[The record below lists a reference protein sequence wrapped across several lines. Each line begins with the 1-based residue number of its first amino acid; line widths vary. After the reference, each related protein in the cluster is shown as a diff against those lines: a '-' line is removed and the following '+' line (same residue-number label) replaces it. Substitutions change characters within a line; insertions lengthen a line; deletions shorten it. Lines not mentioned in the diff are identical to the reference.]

1 MIIFNYIYIKPLLEW
16 MHVLMAAD
24 DRESLLGDPT
34 TVSFRDKIKRFPKFT
49 SRMGPRHGWISV
61 QLFLEVGCLHRP
73 PHWSGQGVSQT
84 G

>member
-1 MIIFNYIYIKPLLEW
+1 MFLW
-16 MHVLMAAD
+16 QLMSNSSD
-24 DRESLLGDPT
+24 DKESLLGDPT
-34 TVSFRDKIKRFPKFT
+34 TVSFRDKVKPSPKFT